1 MTINEKLSKDHCC
14 EKSRKFQFQ
23 RHHIDPTLKTRDP
36 VRYNKFLE
44 SDIMICTPS
53 QHKHLHHIYN
63 TYSFDEYL
71 LELYALSATNL
82 DVYNECWKGTT
93 MQP

>member
-1 MTINEKLSKDHCC
+1 MTINDKLRLDHCC
-14 EKSRKFQFQ
+14 EKSRKRQFH

-36 VRYNKFLE
+36 SRYKKFLE
-44 SDIMICTPS
+44 SDIMICTPN
-53 QHKHLHHIYN
+53 QHRHLHKIYN
-63 TYSFDEYL
+63 TYSYDEYL

-82 DVYNECWKGTT
+82 EVYNECWSGTA

>member
-1 MTINEKLSKDHCC
+1 MTTNEKLSQDHCC
-14 EKSRKFQFQ
+14 EKSRKWQFH

-36 VRYNKFLE
+36 TRYKKFLE
-44 SDIMICTPS
+44 SDIMICTPG
-53 QHKHLHHIYN
+53 QHRHLHHIYN

-82 DVYNECWKGTT
+82 DVYNECWKGTV